1 MDVKLLD
8 GLSDKYK
15 KALSENSPVPN
26 KKGFVFLN
34 VGKKSSGLVASMDNS
49 EARKIFS
56 HASTNIN
63 KENRPIYD
71 QLNLKRYEQSKIL
84 NYTSYSE
91 RVIEGMMAKN
101 ISNVE
106 KLLNDLTLR
115 ISKQGSIE
123 MDKII
128 QYKQK
133 LT

>member
-1 MDVKLLD
+1 MDIKLLD

-115 ISKQGSIE
+115 ISK
-123 MDKII
+123 
-128 QYKQK
+128 
-133 LT
+133 